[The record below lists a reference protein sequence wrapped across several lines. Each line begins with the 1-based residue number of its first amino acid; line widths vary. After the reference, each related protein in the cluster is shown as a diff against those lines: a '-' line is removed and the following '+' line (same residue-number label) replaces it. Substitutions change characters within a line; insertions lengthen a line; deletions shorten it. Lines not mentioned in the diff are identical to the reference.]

1 MGIETLLVYGV
12 RPSTIRQERKK
23 VIKLSGMTYGYTND
37 YYCESLAVIDEQ
49 ICELLAKRKE
59 ISNDNPGLPSHG
71 LISPW
76 CKQYGLNEDK
86 MQRIF
91 ACMSSEHSFLP
102 HQQIEPTE
110 FLKFVP
116 ILKSV
121 ELDNIIYAVTSMKQ
135 YKNAS
140 VVYIEAELNS
150 AEENV
155 RLEFSGFELFISP
168 KYQCRPHGGSG
179 QVKGLQHTFVVTPSL
194 PDDVTGFEF
203 RLTIRPHRDETKIV
217 TLTELPVTIK

>member
-1 MGIETLLVYGV
+1 M
-12 RPSTIRQERKK
+12 RKM
-23 VIKLSGMTYGYTND
+23 SYGYTTD

-59 ISNDNPGLPSHG
+59 LSNDNPGLPG
-71 LISPW
+71 LELTSTW
-76 CKQYGLNEDK
+76 CKQYGLNEEK
-86 MQRIF
+86 IRNIF
-91 ACMSSEHSFLP
+91 ASMSSERSFL
-102 HQQIEPTE
+102 HHEQLEPTE

-121 ELDNIIYAVTSMKQ
+121 ELDNILYAVTCMKQ

-150 AEENV
+150 VEENV

-179 QVKGLQHTFVVTPSL
+179 QIKGLQHTFVVTPSL
-194 PDDVTGFEF
+194 PDDVTEFEF

-217 TLTELPVTIK
+217 SLAELPVTIK

>member
-1 MGIETLLVYGV
+1 MSY
-12 RPSTIRQERKK
+12 S
-23 VIKLSGMTYGYTND
+23 YTTD
-37 YYCESLAVIDEQ
+37 YYCESLTVIDEQ

-59 ISNDNPGLPSHG
+59 LSEDNPGLPSHD
-71 LISPW
+71 LISAW
-76 CKQYGLNEDK
+76 CKQYELDEEK
-86 MQRIF
+86 IQRIF
-91 ACMSSEHSFLP
+91 KIMDSEHSFLP
-102 HQQIEPTE
+102 REQIEPAE

-116 ILKSV
+116 IMKSV
-121 ELDNIIYAVTSMKQ
+121 ELDNILYAVTCMKQ

-150 AEENV
+150 TEENV

-179 QVKGLQHTFVVTPSL
+179 QIKGLQHSFVVTPSL

-217 TLTELPVTIK
+217 TLAELPVTIK